1 MMTDNGNSYHIITG
15 DRRRRRQWRELFG
28 CEELPVK
35 AAVPR
40 LQLPPVGQPNE
51 VVAYDLDAARL
62 PPGAAE
68 SFARYLSRRTA
79 WDIETALLNVDGW
92 PISSYGC
99 LAVASLE

>member
-1 MMTDNGNSYHIITG
+1 MTENGNFYRIITSDG
-15 DRRRRRQWRELFG
+15 RRRRQWQQLFS

-35 AAVPR
+35 AAAPR
-40 LQLPPVGQPNE
+40 LQLPPVGKPNE
-51 VVAYDLDAARL
+51 VMAYDLDAARL

-79 WDIETALLNVDGW
+79 WDFETALLNVDGW
-92 PISSYGC
+92 PITSYGC